1 MNNIIN
7 ALKTNVKRRLESP
20 KYTEQTATEIAADLH
35 RVQKEIEQLLKLV
48 GTIKE
53 TNK

>member
-20 KYTEQTATEIAADLH
+20 KYTEQTALEIAADLYK
-35 RVQKEIEQLLKLV
+35 VQKEVENLISLV
-48 GTIKE
+48 SKV
-53 TNK
+53 K